1 MPSVPSRLAVVLGCV
16 LALGLCSPALA
27 DKDPNKGGPPGL
39 TGLAPPGQSSGGQ
52 DGSSGSSG
60 APPQVQPQVSA
71 PSTGGGSQPYY
82 TPKMNKGKG
91 NGNGSGHGSGSQ
103 PMQPRLQGPS
113 NYQPK
118 LYKHK
123 DASPQAAPVTDT
135 GASSSAATATPAGG
149 TTTAPPPAPAP
160 STPGG
165 AVAAPKQPASS
176 HKKHSSSHRRHRA
189 ARSPRHAAP
198 RITAPVVR
206 RPALGPVTASRPA
219 APAPKRAT
227 HSKPKPQGDS
237 LSGLHVSVV
246 TRTVHDIVRVIP
258 APVKAVI
265 GAMAALLLAA
275 IAAWAGVT
283 IRARRLRHQRGQ
295 LLQEVGLLQAA
306 LLPEVPARIGR
317 VAASVAYRPADGP
330 GAGGDFYDVFALD
343 RGAVGVVLGD
353 VAGHGRDALART
365 ALLRYTL
372 RAYLETGLEPRTAM
386 RLAGETLEHNLGA
399 GFATAAVAVY
409 DPSAGT
415 LTYSCAGHPPPI
427 LVGPSSHEPVIACSA
442 PPIGV
447 GERTG
452 IRQTTVALPA
462 GSLACFFTDGL
473 AEARVNGELFG
484 RERLEELIASL
495 GETPD
500 ASELIEAI
508 RDEVHHI
515 PDDMATCLLRPL
527 GPVAVGA
534 HGAAGSGAAVTR
546 IEELEL
552 RPGGDRDLRRF
563 LAACGIPPVEIG
575 DLIRSADARA
585 EDYGGAIVRVTIT
598 DGARPRVSLV
608 LPVVETLE
616 SAARR

>member
-1 MPSVPSRLAVVLGCV
+1 MPSVPSRLAVVSGCV
-16 LALGLCSPALA
+16 LALGLSSPALA
-27 DKDPNKGGPPGL
+27 DKDPNKGAPPGL
-39 TGLAPPGQSSGGQ
+39 SGLAPPGQSSGGQ
-52 DGSSGSSG
+52 NGDSGSAS
-60 APPQVQPQVSA
+60 APTEAQPHTSA
-71 PSTGGGSQPYY
+71 PSSGGSQPYY
-82 TPKMNKGKG
+82 TPKMDKGK
-91 NGNGSGHGSGSQ
+91 GNGSGHGNGNQ
-103 PMQPRLQGPS
+103 PMQPRLHGQG

-123 DASPQAAPVTDT
+123 DASPSAVPVTST
-135 GASSSAATATPAGG
+135 GASSSAAAATPAGG
-149 TTTAPPPAPAP
+149 TTTAPPAAPAP

-165 AVAAPKQPASS
+165 AVAAPNPPASS
-176 HKKHSSSHRRHRA
+176 HKRHSRSHRRHRA
-189 ARSPRHAAP
+189 ARSPHRGAT

-206 RPALGPVTASRPA
+206 RPALGPVTSSAPA
-219 APAPKRAT
+219 AQAPAHARAR
-227 HSKPKPQGDS
+227 HPRPRPQGDS
-237 LSGLHVSVV
+237 LSGLQVSVV

-275 IAAWAGVT
+275 IAAWTAVT
-283 IRARRLRHQRGQ
+283 IRARRLRRQRGQ

-306 LLPEVPARIGR
+306 LLPEVPERIGR

-330 GAGGDFYDVFALD
+330 GAGGDFYDVFELD
-343 RGAVGVVLGD
+343 GGGVGLVLGD

-427 LVGPSSHEPVIACSA
+427 LIGPSSHEPVIACSA

-484 RERLEELIASL
+484 RERLEKLVASL
-495 GETPD
+495 GDSPD
-500 ASELIEAI
+500 ASRLMEAI
-508 RDEVHHI
+508 RAEVNHT
-515 PDDMATCLLRPL
+515 PDDMAACLLRPL
-527 GPVAVGA
+527 GPVAI
-534 HGAAGSGAAVTR
+534 GAASAASDAVTR
-546 IEELEL
+546 VEELEL
-552 RPGGDRDLRRF
+552 RAGGDRDLRRF
-563 LAACGIPPVEIG
+563 LAACGIPAVEIG

-585 EDYGGAIVRVTIT
+585 EDYGGALVRVTIT
-598 DGARPRVSLV
+598 DGSRPRVSLV
-608 LPVVETLE
+608 LPVIETLE

>member
-1 MPSVPSRLAVVLGCV
+1 MPSAPSRLAVVSGCA

-27 DKDPNKGGPPGL
+27 DKDPGQSGPPGL
-39 TGLAPPGQSSGGQ
+39 SGLAPPGQSSGGQ
-52 DGSSGSSG
+52 SGDSVSSSATPEISAASG
-60 APPQVQPQVSA
+60 GA
-71 PSTGGGSQPYY
+71 SQPYF
-82 TPKMNKGKG
+82 TPKLNKGKG
-91 NGNGSGHGSGSQ
+91 NGHGFGNGNGDGKRNPNQ
-103 PMQPRLQGPS
+103 LMQARLKGQATF
-113 NYQPK
+113 QPK
-118 LYKHK
+118 LNKQK
-123 DASPQAAPVTDT
+123 AASPAPIANT
-135 GASSSAATATPAGG
+135 GAASSTATATPAGG
-149 TTTAPPPAPAP
+149 TTTAPPAASVP

-165 AVAAPKQPASS
+165 AVAVPKQPASS
-176 HKKHSSSHRRHRA
+176 HKKASAKHRA
-189 ARSPRHAAP
+189 ARAPRRATP

-206 RPALGPVTASRPA
+206 RPALGPVTPSRPA
-219 APAPKRAT
+219 ATAPKRAK

-258 APVKAVI
+258 APVKAAI
-265 GAMAALLLAA
+265 GALAALRLAA
-275 IAAWAGVT
+275 IAAWTAVT
-283 IRARRLRHQRGQ
+283 IRARRLRRQRGQ

-306 LLPEVPARIGR
+306 LLPEVPAQIGR

-330 GAGGDFYDVFALD
+330 GAGGDFYDVFELD
-343 RGAVGVVLGD
+343 GGGVGVVLGD
-353 VAGHGRDALART
+353 VAGHGREALART

-372 RAYLETGLEPRTAM
+372 RAYVETGLEPRSAV
-386 RLAGETLEHNLGA
+386 RLAGETLEPNLGA

-427 LVGPSSHEPVIACSA
+427 LIGPSSHQPVTACSA

-484 RERLEELIASL
+484 RERLQQLIVSL
-495 GETPD
+495 GASPD
-500 ASELIEAI
+500 AGELIEAI
-508 RDEVHHI
+508 RAEVNHI
-515 PDDMATCLLRPL
+515 PDDMAACLLRPL

-534 HGAAGSGAAVTR
+534 DDAAEASRPGTR

-552 RPGGDRDLRRF
+552 RAGGNRDLRRF

-575 DLIRSADARA
+575 DLIRSAETRA
-585 EDYGGAIVRVTIT
+585 EDYGGAIVRVKIA
-598 DGARPRVSLV
+598 DGSRPRVSLV
-608 LPVVETLE
+608 LPLVETLE
-616 SAARR
+616 SATRR

>member
-1 MPSVPSRLAVVLGCV
+1 VVSGCA

-27 DKDPNKGGPPGL
+27 DKDPGQSGPPGL
-39 TGLAPPGQSSGGQ
+39 SGLAPPGQSSGGQ
-52 DGSSGSSG
+52 SGDSVSSSATPEISAASG
-60 APPQVQPQVSA
+60 GA
-71 PSTGGGSQPYY
+71 SQPYF
-82 TPKMNKGKG
+82 TPKLNKGKG
-91 NGNGSGHGSGSQ
+91 NGHGFGNGNGDGKRNPNQ
-103 PMQPRLQGPS
+103 LMQARLKGQATF
-113 NYQPK
+113 QPK
-118 LYKHK
+118 LNKQK
-123 DASPQAAPVTDT
+123 AASPAPIANT
-135 GASSSAATATPAGG
+135 GAASSTATATPAGG
-149 TTTAPPPAPAP
+149 TTTAPPAASVP

-165 AVAAPKQPASS
+165 AVAVPKQPASS
-176 HKKHSSSHRRHRA
+176 HKKASAKHRA
-189 ARSPRHAAP
+189 ARAPRRATP

-206 RPALGPVTASRPA
+206 RPALGPVTPSRPA
-219 APAPKRAT
+219 ATAPKRPKR
-227 HSKPKPQGDS
+227 SKPKPQGDS

-258 APVKAVI
+258 APVKAAI

-275 IAAWAGVT
+275 IAAWTAVT
-283 IRARRLRHQRGQ
+283 IRARRLRRQRGQ

-306 LLPEVPARIGR
+306 LLPEVPAQIGR

-330 GAGGDFYDVFALD
+330 GAGGDFYDVFELD
-343 RGAVGVVLGD
+343 GGGVGVVLGD
-353 VAGHGRDALART
+353 VAGHGREALART

-372 RAYLETGLEPRTAM
+372 RAYVETGLEPRSAV
-386 RLAGETLEHNLGA
+386 RLAGETLEPNLGA

-427 LVGPSSHEPVIACSA
+427 LIGPSSHQPVTACSA

-484 RERLEELIASL
+484 RERLQQLIVSL
-495 GETPD
+495 GASPD
-500 ASELIEAI
+500 AGELIEAI
-508 RDEVHHI
+508 RAEVNHI
-515 PDDMATCLLRPL
+515 PDDMAACLLRPL

-534 HGAAGSGAAVTR
+534 DDAAEASRPGTR

-552 RPGGDRDLRRF
+552 RAGGNRDLRRF

-575 DLIRSADARA
+575 DLIRSAETRA
-585 EDYGGAIVRVTIT
+585 EDYGGAIVRVKIA
-598 DGARPRVSLV
+598 DGSRPRVSLV
-608 LPVVETLE
+608 LPLVETLE
-616 SAARR
+616 SATRR

>member
-1 MPSVPSRLAVVLGCV
+1 MPSVPSRLAVVSGCV

-27 DKDPNKGGPPGL
+27 DKNPDQSAPPGL
-39 TGLAPPGQSSGGQ
+39 SGLAPPGQSSGTDSG
-52 DGSSGSSG
+52 GSSAVVAPETSAAAGG
-60 APPQVQPQVSA
+60 A
-71 PSTGGGSQPYY
+71 SQPSF
-82 TPKMNKGKG
+82 TPKMDKGKG
-91 NGNGSGHGSGSQ
+91 HGFGNGKGSKQ
-103 PMQPRLQGPS
+103 PMQPRLLQRQVS
-113 NYQPK
+113 FQPK
-118 LYKHK
+118 LDKQK
-123 DASPQAAPVTDT
+123 AASPPPPVADT
-135 GASSSAATATPAGG
+135 GASSSAASATPAGG
-149 TTTAPPPAPAP
+149 TTTAPPAAPVP

-165 AVAAPKQPASS
+165 AVAPPQQPASS
-176 HKKHSSSHRRHRA
+176 HKKATTRHHRHRT
-189 ARSPRHAAP
+189 ARAPRRALS

-206 RPALGPVTASRPA
+206 RPVLGPLTPSHPA
-219 APAPKRAT
+219 AQAPARAK

-258 APVKAVI
+258 APVKAAI

-275 IAAWAGVT
+275 IAAWTAVT
-283 IRARRLRHQRGQ
+283 IRARRLRRQRGQ

-306 LLPEVPARIGR
+306 LLPEVPAQIGR

-330 GAGGDFYDVFALD
+330 GAGGDFYDVFELD
-343 RGAVGVVLGD
+343 GGGIGVVLGD
-353 VAGHGRDALART
+353 VAGHGREALART

-409 DPSAGT
+409 EPSAGT

-427 LVGPSSHEPVIACSA
+427 LIGPSSHRPVTVCSA

-484 RERLEELIASL
+484 RERLEQLIASL
-495 GETPD
+495 GASPD
-500 ASELIEAI
+500 AADLIEAI
-508 RDEVHHI
+508 RAEVQHT
-515 PDDMATCLLRPL
+515 PDDMAACLLRPL
-527 GPVAVGA
+527 GPVAVDA
-534 HGAAGSGAAVTR
+534 DDAAAASRSGTR

-552 RPGGDRDLRRF
+552 RAGGNRELRRF

-575 DLIRSADARA
+575 DLIRSADTRA
-585 EDYGGAIVRVTIT
+585 EDYGGAIVRVKIA
-598 DGARPRVSLV
+598 DGSHPRVSLV